1 MFKATLRSKDYP
13 TTPKIIIKDIDFEFL
28 ISKIIQKF
36 KEIGR
41 KDDVAVIFE
50 NEKPINLILKT
61 GEKFTLSY

>member
-1 MFKATLRSKDYP
+1 MFTATLRSQDWP
-13 TTPKIIIKDIDFEFL
+13 TTPKIIINDFDFEFL
-28 ISKIIQKF
+28 INKTIKKI

-61 GEKFTLSY
+61 GEKFTISY